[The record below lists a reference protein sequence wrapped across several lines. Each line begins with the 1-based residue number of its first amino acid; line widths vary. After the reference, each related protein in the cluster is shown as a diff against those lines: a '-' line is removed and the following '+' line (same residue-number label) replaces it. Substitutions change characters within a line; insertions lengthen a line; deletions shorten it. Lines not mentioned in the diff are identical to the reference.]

1 MNEITLL
8 AFGKI
13 NLSLDIVGLR
23 EDGYHLMDMVMQS
36 VSLADR
42 VTIRRSDQIS
52 VTADSGIS
60 ANECNTA
67 FKAAKAFFEETDISG
82 GCEITVE
89 KQIPSEA
96 GMGGGSADAAA
107 VLIGLDQMYG
117 TDLETEKLIEMG
129 LKVGADVPFC
139 LVGGT
144 ALVQGI
150 GERVT
155 PCAPMPDCHILL
167 VKPPFGI
174 STGAAFR
181 HFDEVGV
188 KCHPDNPALLRAM
201 EAGSLSAMSGF
212 MANVLEESAASD
224 DIEAIREAISAAGAE
239 AALMTGS
246 GSVVFGL
253 FSNKARASAAKEV
266 LSRFGSTFLARPVS
280 SGTEILTVE

>member
-1 MNEITLL
+1 MNEIVLL
-8 AFGKI
+8 AYGKI

-42 VTIRRSDQIS
+42 VTLCRAEEIS
-52 VTADSGIS
+52 VAADGDIPTD
-60 ANECNTA
+60 ERNTA
-67 FKAAKAFFEETDISG
+67 IKAAKVFFAETGVPG

-89 KQIPSEA
+89 KNIPSEA

-107 VLIGLDQMYG
+107 VFIGLDQMYG
-117 TDLETEKLIEMG
+117 TDLPIGRLMEMG

-139 LVGGT
+139 LIGGT

-150 GERVT
+150 GEQV
-155 PCAPMPDCHILL
+155 APVSPIPDCHILL

-188 KCHPDNPALLRAM
+188 TTHPDNAALMSAM
-201 EAGSLSAMSGF
+201 ERGDLSSMGKF
-212 MANVLEESAASD
+212 MANVLEESAASPE
-224 DIEAIREAISAAGAE
+224 IEAIREKIAARGAE

-253 FSNKARASAAKEV
+253 FSDEEKARAAAEKV
-266 LSRFGSTFLARPVS
+266 SGLGKVFLARPVPA
-280 SGTEILTVE
+280 GTEILSIS

>member
-8 AFGKI
+8 AYGKI

-42 VTIRRSDQIS
+42 VTLRRADKIS
-52 VTADSGIS
+52 LIAGDDIPTD
-60 ANECNTA
+60 ERNTA
-67 FKAAKAFFEETDISG
+67 FKAAKVFFEETGIAG
-82 GCEITVE
+82 GCTVSVE
-89 KQIPSEA
+89 KQVPSEA

-117 TDLETEKLIEMG
+117 TDLSAEKLMEMG

-150 GERVT
+150 GEKVT
-155 PCAPMPDCHILL
+155 PAAPLKDCHILL
-167 VKPPFGI
+167 VKPSFGI

-188 KCHPDNPALLRAM
+188 SDHPDNPALLAAM
-201 EAGSLSAMSGF
+201 ERGDLSAMSGA
-212 MANVLEESAASD
+212 MANVLEESVASA
-224 DIEAIREAISAAGAE
+224 DIEAIREEIAAAGAK

-253 FSNKARASAAKEV
+253 FSEKETAKAAAEK
-266 LSRFGSTFLARPVS
+266 LSRWGKVFLARPVT
-280 SGTEILTVE
+280 SGTKILSVE

>member
-8 AFGKI
+8 AHGKI

-36 VSLADR
+36 VGLADR
-42 VTIRRSDQIS
+42 IILRRAEKIS
-52 VTADSGIS
+52 VIAAAGIPTD
-60 ANECNTA
+60 ERNTA
-67 FKAAKAFFEETDISG
+67 FKAAKIFFERTGSSG
-82 GCEITVE
+82 GCEITME
-89 KQIPSEA
+89 KQIPHEA

-117 TDLETEKLIEMG
+117 TDLPAETLLEMG
-129 LKVGADVPFC
+129 LQVGADVPFC
-139 LVGGT
+139 LIGGT

-155 PCAPMPDCHILL
+155 PCVPMPDCHILL

-188 KCHPDNPALLRAM
+188 TAHPDNPALISAM
-201 EAGSLSAMSGF
+201 ETGDLAAMSRA
-212 MANVLEESAASD
+212 MANVLEESAGNA
-224 DIEAIREAISAAGAE
+224 DIEALRERIAALGAE

-253 FSNKARASAAKEV
+253 FSDEEQARAAAEAVADAGKA
-266 LSRFGSTFLARPVS
+266 FLTRPVAA
-280 SGTEILTVE
+280 GVEVISVN

>member
-1 MNEITLL
+1 MNEIILL
-8 AFGKI
+8 AYGKI

-42 VTIRRSDQIS
+42 VTLRRAEEIS
-52 VTADSGIS
+52 VIAGGNIPTD
-60 ANECNTA
+60 ERNTA
-67 FKAAKAFFEETDISG
+67 LKAAKVFFETTGIAG
-82 GCEITVE
+82 GCTVSVE
-89 KQIPSEA
+89 KQVPSEA

-107 VLIGLDQMYG
+107 VLIGLDQMYE
-117 TDLETEKLIEMG
+117 TDLPLEKLMEMG

-150 GERVT
+150 GEKVT
-155 PCAPMPDCHILL
+155 PAAPLKDCHILL

-188 KCHPDNPALLRAM
+188 STHPDNAALLAGM
-201 EAGSLSAMSGF
+201 EKGDLSGMSGF

-224 DIEAIREAISAAGAE
+224 DIEAIREEIAAAGAK

-253 FSNKARASAAKEV
+253 FSDEETAQAAAEK
-266 LSRFGSTFLARPVS
+266 LSHRGKTFLARPVTA
-280 SGTEILTVE
+280 GVKILSME

>member
-1 MNEITLL
+1 MNEIVLL
-8 AFGKI
+8 ACGKI

-42 VTIRRSDQIS
+42 VTLRRAKEIS
-52 VTADSGIS
+52 VITGGGIPAD
-60 ANECNTA
+60 ERNTA
-67 FKAAKAFFEETDISG
+67 FKAAKVFFAETGVPG

-89 KQIPSEA
+89 KNIPSEA

-117 TDLETEKLIEMG
+117 TDLPVDKLMDMG
-129 LKVGADVPFC
+129 LRVGADVPFC
-139 LVGGT
+139 LIGGT

-150 GERVT
+150 GERV
-155 PCAPMPDCHILL
+155 ASVSPMPDCHILL
-167 VKPPFGI
+167 VKPSFGI

-181 HFDEVGV
+181 HFDETGV
-188 KCHPDNPALLRAM
+188 SVHPDNAALLAAM
-201 EAGSLSAMSGF
+201 EAGDLSSMDRF
-212 MANVLEESAASD
+212 MANVLEESAASPE
-224 DIEAIREAISAAGAE
+224 IEALRETIAAQGAE

-253 FSNKARASAAKEV
+253 FSDEEKARAAAEKV
-266 LSRFGSTFLARPVS
+266 SGLGKVFLARPVPA
-280 SGTEILTVE
+280 GTEILSVS

>member
-1 MNEITLL
+1 MNEIVLL
-8 AFGKI
+8 AYGKI

-42 VTIRRSDQIS
+42 VTLCRAEEIS
-52 VTADSGIS
+52 VAADGDIPTD
-60 ANECNTA
+60 ERNTA
-67 FKAAKAFFEETDISG
+67 IKAAKVFFAETGVPG

-89 KQIPSEA
+89 KNIPSEA

-107 VLIGLDQMYG
+107 VFIGLDQMYG
-117 TDLETEKLIEMG
+117 TDLPIGRLMEMG

-139 LVGGT
+139 LAGGT

-150 GERVT
+150 GEQVT
-155 PCAPMPDCHILL
+155 PVSPMPDCHILL

-188 KCHPDNPALLRAM
+188 SIHPDNAALMSAM
-201 EAGSLSAMSGF
+201 ERGDLSSMGRF
-212 MANVLEESAASD
+212 MANVLEESAASPE
-224 DIEAIREAISAAGAE
+224 IEAIREKIAARGAE

-253 FSNKARASAAKEV
+253 FSDEKKAQAAAEKV
-266 LSRFGSTFLARPVS
+266 SGLGKVFLARPVPA
-280 SGTEILTVE
+280 GVEILSIS